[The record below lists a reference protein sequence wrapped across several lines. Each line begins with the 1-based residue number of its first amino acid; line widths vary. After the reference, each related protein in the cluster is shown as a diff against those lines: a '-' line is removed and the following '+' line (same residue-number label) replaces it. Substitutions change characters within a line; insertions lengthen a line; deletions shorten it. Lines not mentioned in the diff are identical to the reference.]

1 MESSITNI
9 KVKQIRAD
17 SEKVDIDRFI
27 DTFLKLFNDEQY
39 LLFLSFTNN
48 LLPEKF
54 FRTGWS
60 KLDNQELNIM

>member
-54 FRTGWS
+54 FRTG
-60 KLDNQELNIM
+60 

>member
-27 DTFLKLFNDEQY
+27 DTFLKLFNDEQN

-54 FRTGWS
+54 FRTG
-60 KLDNQELNIM
+60 